1 MGSTRRSSGRPVARV
16 VTLGVAVT
24 ILTIGAAVTPA
35 AAAKKVKACT
45 LVPQVQLE
53 TAVGNAFDPPQDSSL
68 GQFEASCRFPSTDV
82 GGADLNLFLAADVKG
97 GVKDAFGGNFFAT
110 KKSFQK
116 VHDGVAPPVPGV
128 GKQAFTAF
136 DGSSSVAQ
144 GSLLVLDAK
153 NHGAVIVLT
162 GDGVTAENTIEKG
175 KAVAELVLAKLK

>member
-1 MGSTRRSSGRPVARV
+1 MSSTRRDLARPLARAA
-16 VTLGVAVT
+16 TLGVAVT

-35 AAAKKVKACT
+35 SAAKKVKACT
-45 LVPQVQLE
+45 LVPQAQLE
-53 TAVGNAFDPPQDSSL
+53 TAVGNAFDTPQDSSL

-110 KKSFQK
+110 KKSFEK
-116 VHDGVAPPVPGV
+116 VHGSATPVPGV

-162 GDGVTAENTIEKG
+162 GDGITAENTIEKG